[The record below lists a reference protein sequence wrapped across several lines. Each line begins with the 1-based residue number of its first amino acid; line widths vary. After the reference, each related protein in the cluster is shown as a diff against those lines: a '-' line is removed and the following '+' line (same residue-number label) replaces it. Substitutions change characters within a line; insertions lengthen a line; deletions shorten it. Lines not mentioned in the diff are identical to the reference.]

1 MDQRTLYLIFM
12 VTIKPGG
19 RNLIYESTTKT
30 KKMRKFIKHNLYF
43 ITATTVLATLIF
55 EITWDLRYF
64 GRIIIA
70 HDGPWLYPS
79 LIISSG
85 LMYLSAHHNR
95 ENPRRAAILAL
106 IAVGVGVGYYLPK
119 TWAYSLWFSP
129 LVLLI
134 PPLWITRRHRL
145 NCVYLQRQ
153 RQHDLPR
160 RGGWGKNG
168 FLWNGLDFR
177 WWY

>member
-1 MDQRTLYLIFM
+1 
-12 VTIKPGG
+12 
-19 RNLIYESTTKT
+19 
-30 KKMRKFIKHNLYF
+30 MRKFIKHNLYF
-43 ITATTVLATLIF
+43 ITATTVLATLII
-55 EITWDLRYF
+55 EVITVWRHF
-64 GRIIIA
+64 GRMIID
-70 HDGPWLYPS
+70 DGFWILLY
-79 LIISSG
+79 LVISSG

-168 FLWNGLDFR
+168 FLWNGMDFG